1 MPASDPDSVN
11 CRTVL
16 ADRKLV
22 PDEQIRLFCDIL
34 FMRFNVGEGLHDEYA
49 RTCYINRIRPQIT
62 KLRFPLARP
71 HGVVRKLLLPEQS
84 KYTYLCDIHC
94 GLNADFVHQ
103 WFKFLALEVGARM
116 EILRSSSQEHV
127 GVYAWHSIIKP
138 LTRLHKMWLTPEQ
151 VREAF
156 GDFVET
162 GFDPQITLIDA
173 KRQADGCEACILAR
187 IAEHP
192 NTLWALHTLIK
203 SRITPES
210 HERHPTR
217 LRLLRLIDPWIQLY
231 QDRYMTAAEVASM
244 KQKEASNGLAEE
256 LYEKRQEIKLEQHR
270 QRRAQRKLLD
280 VRYSGSKK
288 YKDLVKDL
296 DEKALDENLYD
307 AEHDIIDHYAAL
319 RASQRA
325 SALIVAGN
333 IDAAAS
339 SSSVGTGPYLPY
351 QSKSKASPASSS
363 ASATIR
369 GQPYPSPY
377 APKSN
382 MEYNK
387 AYQDSRYSINTI
399 RNNERALTRHSI
411 LQHVLMRWPHLK
423 DKTAELDALIPHV
436 RPGHSCVMGQGLNS
450 GWTYRDHSL
459 LPSGCPTPSPRLSQA
474 GVIAEQVES
483 RIVRALPDTDD
494 TPPTH
499 SGTTNKH
506 FWSHTLPSLISE
518 LASQEDINRRSMHQY
533 ILKKWPHLK
542 QNIPEIDRLIP
553 HKRSGR
559 WVRLDR
565 ELSCGLFK
573 WRDYSGLL
581 PPNGQEQLYGD
592 TEGLMGSSDLSLSI
606 SEGREKEIE
615 TQGQRPQDQESRY
628 TDIPVLDSPSFSSS
642 RRASTIS
649 PVSTRNAG
657 RSRSSTVSAVSSRS
671 SYSAYY
677 QRNGARGYANQPS
690 NLRFEARLSRP
701 FDEPAATGAER
712 PEEAVHEE
720 RYR

>member
-1 MPASDPDSVN
+1 MLEFLGSSIQLTFKFTKFQSKAQANKMPASDPDSVN

-62 KLRFPLARP
+62 KLRFPLTRP

-399 RNNERALTRHSI
+399 RNNERALLASRATLHDINTNTNGMQHPTQYSPARPDEMAAFEGQNSRTR
-411 LQHVLMRWPHLK
+411 R
-423 DKTAELDALIPHV
+423 
-436 RPGHSCVMGQGLNS
+436 
-450 GWTYRDHSL
+450 
-459 LPSGCPTPSPRLSQA
+459 
-474 GVIAEQVES
+474 
-483 RIVRALPDTDD
+483 PDTAC
-494 TPPTH
+494 TAWPFVCNG
-499 SGTTNKH
+499 SRV
-506 FWSHTLPSLISE
+506 E
-518 LASQEDINRRSMHQY
+518 LR
-533 ILKKWPHLK
+533 
-542 QNIPEIDRLIP
+542 
-553 HKRSGR
+553 
-559 WVRLDR
+559 V
-565 ELSCGLFK
+565 
-573 WRDYSGLL
+573 
-581 PPNGQEQLYGD
+581 
-592 TEGLMGSSDLSLSI
+592 DLS
-606 SEGREKEIE
+606 G
-615 TQGQRPQDQESRY
+615 PQPAPERVPN
-628 TDIPVLDSPSFSSS
+628 TKPTTKSS
-642 RRASTIS
+642 RCDRG
-649 PVSTRNAG
+649 AG
-657 RSRSSTVSAVSSRS
+657 RK
-671 SYSAYY
+671 
-677 QRNGARGYANQPS
+677 
-690 NLRFEARLSRP
+690 
-701 FDEPAATGAER
+701 
-712 PEEAVHEE
+712 
-720 RYR
+720 